1 MGARPGE
8 KSPENADSPIAN
20 TQKGP
25 QPGKV
30 MLSEIRLSRQSSR
43 VRMKTDIG
51 QDEAGRSDVGQ
62 M

>member
-1 MGARPGE
+1 M

-43 VRMKTDIG
+43 VRMKTDRG
-51 QDEAGRSDVGQ
+51 QDEADRSDVGQ